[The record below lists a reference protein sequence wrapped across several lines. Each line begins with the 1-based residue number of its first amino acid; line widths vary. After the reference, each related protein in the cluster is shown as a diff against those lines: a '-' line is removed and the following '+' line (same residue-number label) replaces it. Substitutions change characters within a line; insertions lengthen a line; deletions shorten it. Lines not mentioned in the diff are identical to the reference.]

1 MGAGPDASLGDRGG
15 AAAPAWLRRRRAA
28 RSPARAGRG
37 PERTCWDQ
45 DIAACGPLGLWPS
58 PPPRFSPRPGCL
70 SHCGPRTAAAL
81 RNRGL
86 RREKKEEIA
95 RGDRLPGATAR
106 SGPWV
111 FVSGCGV
118 HLAPR
123 QLEVAD
129 VMGPPLAPRARA
141 PCRERGGSGRL
152 HVDPARAPL
161 PQHSPPAPRP
171 PSELLPDSGPGGP
184 ALGALW
190 GAGVLGCS
198 PSLSGATCPGIG
210 GQRDG
215 QGCAGPAGVG
225 PAQPLEAHLL
235 RSPAWRVAPPQG
247 CHSDPPGTL
256 TGGEGAPIS
265 NLPEQSQHTRSG
277 QGPQKESRK
286 TLHLSWDSPQMGPHP
301 LFSLLAHPWAG
312 RGLRQSQ
319 AL

>member
-1 MGAGPDASLGDRGG
+1 MGSIWLPASWRWLTSWAPLWNRALVHPAENGEG
-15 AAAPAWLRRRRAA
+15 AAASTWTRR
-28 RSPARAGRG
+28 
-37 PERTCWDQ
+37 
-45 DIAACGPLGLWPS
+45 
-58 PPPRFSPRPGCL
+58 
-70 SHCGPRTAAAL
+70 
-81 RNRGL
+81 
-86 RREKKEEIA
+86 
-95 RGDRLPGATAR
+95 
-106 SGPWV
+106 
-111 FVSGCGV
+111 
-118 HLAPR
+118 
-123 QLEVAD
+123 
-129 VMGPPLAPRARA
+129 
-141 PCRERGGSGRL
+141 
-152 HVDPARAPL
+152 RAPL

-265 NLPEQSQHTRSG
+265 NLPEQSQHTRNG